1 MQGNQQGKESF
12 RSVVMGWLKGLSEL
26 TSTAEPFD
34 YHVDYLW
41 AILDRYTKDEDHD
54 QWEDETHITDSYRAS
69 MVKLRIIVL
78 VLYRAGVLPKKNT
91 PKRKFNVHIS
101 SQKVGIKN
109 SGGMSSH
116 LKEDLGFTDILFY
129 HQRLLSFLTKK
140 RMDATV
146 HIDTLWFILSPYVTQ
161 EDYHKWKM
169 NNGSFGNPD
178 SDVYDTYM
186 WNIEKVRII
195 VAVMDRAD
203 FLWKTT
209 VVDNPEEFVNDKGE
223 INVRSSVTRN

>member
-1 MQGNQQGKESF
+1 MQGNEQGKESF
-12 RSVVMGWLKGLSEL
+12 RSVIMGWLKGLSEL

-34 YHVDYLW
+34 YHIDFLW
-41 AILDRYTKDEDHD
+41 ALLDRYTVDADHD
-54 QWEDETHITDSYRAS
+54 QWEDETHITDDYRAS
-69 MVKLRIIVL
+69 MIKLRIITL
-78 VLYRAGVLPKKNT
+78 VLYKAGVLPKKSIS
-91 PKRKFNVHIS
+91 KRKFDVNVKA
-101 SQKVGIKN
+101 QKVGVAH
-109 SGGMSSH
+109 SGGMTSH

-169 NNGSFGNPD
+169 NNESFGNPD
-178 SDVYDTYM
+178 SQTYHTYM

-203 FLWKTT
+203 FLWKST
-209 VVDNPEEFVNDKGE
+209 VVDNPEEYVNKDGD
-223 INVRSSVTRN
+223 INVRSRVSGT